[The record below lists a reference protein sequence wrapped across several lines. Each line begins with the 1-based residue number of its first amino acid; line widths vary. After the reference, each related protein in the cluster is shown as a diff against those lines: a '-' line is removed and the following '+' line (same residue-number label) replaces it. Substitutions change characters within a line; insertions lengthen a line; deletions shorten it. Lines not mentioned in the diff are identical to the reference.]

1 MQHGSGGSY
10 MLRKDRGMSLWMLA
24 WPVFLE
30 MFLQFLL
37 GTADTL
43 MVSHISD
50 DAVAVIGISSQLFA
64 AVNILFMAVASG
76 AGILVAQRLG
86 AKKENEGRLIGII
99 GARLC
104 LGLGALLS
112 VLLCFGAA
120 PIARLL
126 QLSNEL
132 LPLGETY
139 ISIVG
144 GGMVCMAAMAG
155 LGTVIRNTGNT
166 RGPMYIA
173 IGMNII
179 HIGMNYVVIYG
190 ALGIPPLGLEG
201 VAWSTTISR
210 IAGALAMI
218 ALFRNC
224 FQQRIEWKDFRL
236 SNPSLFKETLRI
248 SWPLGV
254 SMSSWCFTQLV
265 IFALIAMIGSKELSA
280 RTYMNTM
287 ESFCFLIGFSIALA
301 GQIRIA
307 HLYGSGEHEAAYRCA
322 YRVIWIGLLF
332 VQANALLLY
341 WFGEEAIRLF
351 TNDTQI
357 IMFGVSLLAINLLLQ
372 PAKMVNMAL
381 VNALTAVGDTRYI
394 MVVGFIVMWIVAVG
408 GSYYMGIRL
417 GWGLHGI
424 YAAMITDEL
433 LRGLLVFIRWRAK
446 RFMTKPSVEL
456 QTKQAAL
463 IP

>member
-1 MQHGSGGSY
+1 
-10 MLRKDRGMSLWMLA
+10 MLGTERRMSLWMLA

-50 DAVAVIGISSQLFA
+50 DAVAVIGISNQLFA

-86 AKKENEGRLIGII
+86 AKKDEEGRLIGIL
-99 GARLC
+99 GAKLC

-112 VLLCFGAA
+112 VLLCAFAA

-126 QLSNEL
+126 QLSEAL
-132 LPLGETY
+132 RPLGETY

-144 GGMVCMAAMAG
+144 GGMVLMAVMAG

-166 RGPMYIA
+166 RTPMYIA
-173 IGMNII
+173 LGMNIF
-179 HIGMNYVVIYG
+179 HIGLNYVVIYG
-190 ALGIPPLGLEG
+190 AFGIQPLGLEG

-210 IAGALAMI
+210 LAGAAVMI
-218 ALFRNC
+218 AVFRNC
-224 FQQRIEWKDFRL
+224 FRQRIEWKDFRL
-236 SNPSLFKETLRI
+236 FNRPLFKETLQI

-254 SMSSWCFTQLV
+254 SMSSWFFTQLV

-307 HLYGSGEHEAAYRCA
+307 NLYGSGDHQTAYRCA
-322 YRVIWIGLLF
+322 YQVIWIGLVL
-332 VQANALLLY
+332 VLANALLLY
-341 WFGEEAIRLF
+341 VFGEEAIRLF
-351 TNDTQI
+351 TADNEI
-357 IMFGVSLLAINLLLQ
+357 VKLGVSLLAINLLLQ
-372 PAKMVNMAL
+372 PSKMVNMAL

-394 MVVGFIVMWIVAVG
+394 MIVGFISMWFVAVG
-408 GSYYMGIRL
+408 GSYYLGIHQ
-417 GWGLHGI
+417 GWGLTGI
-424 YAAMITDEL
+424 YAAMIADEL
-433 LRGLLVFIRWRAK
+433 LRGLLVFIRWRSK
-446 RFMTKPSVEL
+446 RFMVKSAPGVQGK
-456 QTKQAAL
+456 QTAVM
-463 IP
+463 P

>member
-1 MQHGSGGSY
+1 
-10 MLRKDRGMSLWMLA
+10 MLGKERGMSLWMLA

-86 AKKENEGRLIGII
+86 AKKEAEGRLIGII
-99 GARLC
+99 GAKLC

-112 VLLCFGAA
+112 VLLYFGAG
-120 PIARLL
+120 PIVRML
-126 QLSNEL
+126 QLPTEL
-132 LPLGETY
+132 QPLGETY

-144 GGMVCMAAMAG
+144 GGMIFMAAMAG

-166 RGPMYIA
+166 RSPMYIA

-190 ALGIPPLGLEG
+190 AFGIPPLGLEG

-210 IAGALAMI
+210 LAGAATMI
-218 ALFRNC
+218 AVFCSC

-236 SNPSLFKETLRI
+236 FNRPLFKETLKI
-248 SWPLGV
+248 SWPLGI

-307 HLYGSGEHEAAYRCA
+307 HLYGSGEHQAAYRCA
-322 YRVIWIGLLF
+322 YQVIWVGLVL

-341 WFGEEAIRLF
+341 WFGEEAIRFF
-351 TNDTQI
+351 TNDPEI

-372 PAKMVNMAL
+372 PAKMVNMAI
-381 VNALTAVGDTRYI
+381 VNALTAVGDTRYVMI
-394 MVVGFIVMWIVAVG
+394 VGFIVMWLVAVG

-424 YAAMITDEL
+424 YAAMIADEL
-433 LRGLLVFIRWRAK
+433 LRGLLVLVRWRAK
-446 RFMTKPSVEL
+446 RFMIKSTADV
-456 QTKQAAL
+456 QTNKAVVIQ
-463 IP
+463 